1 VEAIGVRE
9 LRQHASRWLK
19 RVAAGESFL
28 ITDRGHVVA
37 TLSPAASDTWQGL
50 VESARVTTPTHRL
63 RDVEPLENPQAVSVT
78 ALLQA
83 DRDDE
88 W

>member
-1 VEAIGVRE
+1 VRE
-9 LRQHASRWLK
+9 LRQHASRWLR
-19 RVAAGESFL
+19 RVEAGESFL

-37 TLSPAASDTWQGL
+37 TLSPAAPDTWQRL
-50 VESARVTTPTHRL
+50 VQSGRVTMPSRRL
-63 RDVEPLENPQAVSVT
+63 GDVEPLPNPEGVSVS

-88 W
+88 R